1 MKLCKEFNYRLS
13 KDRVMAVRDYLVDNG
28 IASQNLT
35 TEYFGESNPVASNST
50 KEGRHQNRR
59 VEVIRTK

>member
-1 MKLCKEFNYRLS
+1 
-13 KDRVMAVRDYLVDNG
+13 MAVRDYLVDNG
-28 IASQNLT
+28 IPSQNLT